1 MRVVGIMSGT
11 SLDGIDVAVV
21 DLGGV
26 DLGGSGVATVA
37 FGTVPYPDD
46 TRNRILAVSDATCST
61 GLISRLNFELGELY
75 AAAVRQVCADGA
87 VQLESIH
94 LIGCHGQTVYH
105 EGSGTSPN
113 TLQIGE
119 ADVIAERIGVP
130 VVSGFRTRDIAAG
143 GLGAPLVP
151 LADYL
156 LFGDARIGRVALN
169 IGGIAN
175 ITVLRAGAPPEELVA
190 FDTGP
195 GNMVVDQ
202 LVERMSGGVLRYDRH
217 GEVAATGQV
226 DAELLSGLLRHPYYR
241 QPPPKTA
248 GREQYGRE
256 FVDSLVGTGIG
267 WPDLIATATELTA
280 ATVAES
286 ILRTAPWVEEV
297 AVGGGG
303 VHNGWLMG
311 RIRALLP
318 GVRVASTAEFGVD
331 PDAREAI
338 AFAVLAHRTWNRQT
352 GNLPSATGA
361 LHAVVLGKVSFCENR
376 F

>member
-21 DLGGV
+21 DF
-26 DLGGSGVATVA
+26 GGSGVATVA
-37 FGTVPYPDD
+37 FGTVPYPDG
-46 TRNRILAVSDATCST
+46 TRSRILAVSNAMCST
-61 GLISRLNFELGELY
+61 AQISRLNFELGELY
-75 AAAVRQVCADGA
+75 AAAVRKVCADAA
-87 VQLESIH
+87 VPLELID

-105 EGSGTSPN
+105 EGSGANPN

-119 ADVIAERIGVP
+119 ADVIAERVGVP

-169 IGGIAN
+169 IGGISN
-175 ITVLRAGAPPEELVA
+175 ITVLRAGAGPDELVA

-202 LVERMSGGVLRYDRH
+202 LVDRMSGGKLRYDRD
-217 GEVAATGQV
+217 GGLAAAGRV
-226 DAELLSGLLRHPYYR
+226 DEELLTRLKAAPYYH

-248 GREQYGRE
+248 GREQYGRA

-267 WPDLIATATELTA
+267 WRDLIATATELTA
-280 ATVAES
+280 VTVAES
-286 ILRTAPWVEEV
+286 IREPAPWVEQV

-318 GVRVASTAEFGVD
+318 GVRVVSTAEFGVD

-338 AFAVLAHRTWNRQT
+338 AFAVLAHRTWHRQA
-352 GNLPSATGA
+352 GNAPSATGA
-361 LHAVVLGKVSFCENR
+361 RHGVVLGKISFCENVV
-376 F
+376 